1 MQLHFA
7 RSAVWSNGAA
17 TSDILPRATIQY
29 DTLRII
35 IHIGLHGTASMA
47 SVERKYILGGISIR
61 YGSFTLS
68 FVWQLHNKRKKH
80 WRHRPACTKQRGD
93 HNDHNQ

>member
-17 TSDILPRATIQY
+17 TNDILPRATFQY
-29 DTLRII
+29 DTIRINT
-35 IHIGLHGTASMA
+35 HIGLHGTASMA
-47 SVERKYILGGISIR
+47 SVERKYIFGGISIR
-61 YGSFTLS
+61 YASFTLS
-68 FVWQLHNKRKKH
+68 FVVQWHTTRKNDV
-80 WRHRPACTKQRGD
+80 RHRPACTKQRGD

>member
-1 MQLHFA
+1 VQQP
-7 RSAVWSNGAA
+7 N
-17 TSDILPRATIQY
+17 DILPHATIQY

-35 IHIGLHGTASMA
+35 SHIGLQGTASMA

-61 YGSFTLS
+61 YGSFTFS
-68 FVWQLHNKRKKH
+68 FVVLRHTKRKNDV
-80 WRHRPACTKQRGD
+80 RQRPAGKKQRGD